1 MMLRMETVVINDK
14 AYIRTWSDVGRMIE
28 RDGILYEEALDPA
41 EMGRT
46 YAETDVEIAQDAEAD
61 IQGQKV
67 ARSEFWVKA

>member
-46 YAETDVEIAQDAEAD
+46 YAETDVEIAQNAEAD
-61 IQGQKV
+61 LQDQKA

>member
-1 MMLRMETVVINDK
+1 MMLRMETVVINEK
-14 AYIRTWSDVGRMIE
+14 AYIRTWSDVGRMID

-46 YAETDVEIAQDAEAD
+46 YAETDVEIADDAEAD
-61 IQGQKV
+61 IQDRKT

>member
-46 YAETDVEIAQDAEAD
+46 YAETDVEIAGDTEAD
-61 IQGQKV
+61 IQDDK
-67 ARSEFWVKA
+67 AAHSEFWV